1 MGAIQV
7 EMARTIDRDRLVESL
22 GARGFEPRVLDEDGR
37 LALEVPCHDG
47 PGACHELYE
56 ELEGWIADQG
66 LPLVP
71 LELNGS
77 IVLRPPVG

>member
-7 EMARTIDRDRLVESL
+7 EMARTVDRDRLVESL
-22 GARGFEPRVLDEDGR
+22 GARGFEARMLDDDGR
-37 LALEVPCHDG
+37 VVLEVPCHDG
-47 PGACHELYE
+47 PGACHELYT
-56 ELEGWIADQG
+56 ELETWIVAQG

-71 LELNGS
+71 LELEGS

>member
-1 MGAIQV
+1 MGAIHV

-22 GARGFEPRVLDEDGR
+22 AARGFETRVLDDDGR
-37 LALEVPCHDG
+37 VALEVPCHDG
-47 PGACHELYE
+47 PSACHELFV
-56 ELEGWIADQG
+56 ELESWIVDLG

-71 LELNGS
+71 LELEGS